1 MSFGVDY
8 TISSKQSSN
17 LFNRGLLFF
26 SLAGIAFFCFLFF
39 AFSSDAKS
47 LYDTKRLFVVL
58 VTGLSTVGVL
68 FSAQYRERVIEQIF
82 SLSRPVKY
90 LLSVIGLSAIFANAT
105 GWYFLRA
112 QTDFFYFIGLAIL
125 TFNLA
130 LVVPKYRS
138 ASYAFYALFVV
149 FSFVSVAMGHLG
161 SVFILDTQPTV
172 FSIVNFTNPRML
184 NQLMIWTL
192 IPTLYMAII
201 ARRHVKRGWMAMI
214 PLSLN
219 FAIMFASDARGFA
232 ISAIGSVVI
241 WASVDPYLRR
251 DIIRKTVQA
260 LIAGYLIKFVFLS
273 PLPAYIVLGEL
284 ADILE
289 VRADSSGR
297 IALWKEAISMI
308 TVFGHG
314 GDTFVCNSTAHAR
327 PHNSVLLMAVSWG
340 VIAAL
345 SYIGLMLY
353 GFTSILKEKNRK
365 VMVAGIT
372 MLSGFA
378 YSLVSGVLDSPLS
391 QLGAVLAI
399 ALFWGEI
406 YRRKRY
412 TLKTSGANRLA
423 VRSAHGLLMLSALLF
438 IGLVG
443 YKVYLR
449 IENNAYRHIEQP
461 TYNPQFWLGQNCM
474 DAARKIGMKDR

>member
-1 MSFGVDY
+1 MSFGSDLEMN
-8 TISSKQSSN
+8 SKQSSN

-26 SLAGIAFFCFLFF
+26 SLAGIAFFCSLFF

-58 VTGLSTVGVL
+58 VTGLSTAGIL
-68 FSAQYRERVIEQIF
+68 FSAQYRLRVIDQLF

-90 LLSVIGLSAIFANAT
+90 LLSFIGLSAIFANAT
-105 GWYFLRA
+105 GWYFIRA
-112 QTDFFYFIGLAIL
+112 QTDFFYFIGLAIF

-130 LVVPKYRS
+130 LVIPKYRS
-138 ASYAFYALFVV
+138 ASYAFYALFAV
-149 FSFVSVAMGHLG
+149 FSFISAAMGHLG
-161 SVFILDTQPTV
+161 SVFILDTPPTV
-172 FSIVNFTNPRML
+172 YSIVNFTNPRML

-201 ARRHVKRGWMAMI
+201 AHRHVKRGWMAMI

-219 FAIMFASDARGFA
+219 FAIMYASDARGFA
-232 ISAIGSVVI
+232 IAALGAIAL
-241 WASVDPYLRR
+241 WAYIDAYWRR
-251 DIIRKTVQA
+251 EIIRKTVLA
-260 LIAGYLIKFVFLS
+260 LIIGYLIKFVLLS
-273 PLPAYIVLGEL
+273 PLPAYWALGDL
-284 ADILE
+284 DNMLML
-289 VRADSSGR
+289 RTDSSGR
-297 IALWKEAISMI
+297 IALWKEAITMI

-314 GDTFVCNSTAHAR
+314 GDTFVCNSSANAR

-340 VIAAL
+340 MIAAL
-345 SYIGLMLY
+345 SYVGLMLY

-365 VMVAGIT
+365 IMLAGIT

-406 YRRKRY
+406 YRRKPK
-412 TLKTSGANRLA
+412 TLQTSGVNKLA
-423 VRSAHGLLMLSALLF
+423 VRGAHGLLMLSALLF

-449 IENNAYRHIEQP
+449 IENNSYRHIEQP
-461 TYNPQFWLGQNCM
+461 RYNPQFWLGQNCM
-474 DAARKIGMKDR
+474 DAAPKIGVKAR